1 MHNSF
6 ILISNINTR
15 SFRFIIPSVLN
26 ISLSCPGLSYHYHP
40 CKTRSWNL
48 NPASY
53 AICQGSWMMKGQ
65 RERYTI
71 GGEEKAI
78 IVWQQEGGKQ
88 EEKKV
93 RSLFCF
99 WWGSWVSSVNPLNT
113 HTLMSPES
121 QDITARTPE
130 SDLGKKPASIIQQTD
145 HGDESMA
152 DMINMS
158 PITKCAIFWNPLESC
173 LHDKY
178 KISNLSLIQKCK
190 LM

>member
-1 MHNSF
+1 M
-6 ILISNINTR
+6 
-15 SFRFIIPSVLN
+15 LN

-65 RERYTI
+65 REIYYRRRRK
-71 GGEEKAI
+71 GHHRMAARR
-78 IVWQQEGGKQ
+78 GKQ

-130 SDLGKKPASIIQQTD
+130 SDLGKKAGFNFSTNRSWRWVNGRYD
-145 HGDESMA
+145 KYVTHNEVC
-152 DMINMS
+152 NL
-158 PITKCAIFWNPLESC
+158 LESFG
-173 LHDKY
+173 K
-178 KISNLSLIQKCK
+178 LSSW
-190 LM
+190 

>member
-1 MHNSF
+1 
-6 ILISNINTR
+6 
-15 SFRFIIPSVLN
+15 
-26 ISLSCPGLSYHYHP
+26 
-40 CKTRSWNL
+40 
-48 NPASY
+48 
-53 AICQGSWMMKGQ
+53 MMKGQ

-88 EEKKV
+88 EEK
-93 RSLFCF
+93 RLGAFFAFDEALESL
-99 WWGSWVSSVNPLNT
+99 VSIPST

-130 SDLGKKPASIIQQTD
+130 SDLGKKSASIFQKTD

-158 PITKCAIFWNPLESC
+158 PITKCAIF
-173 LHDKY
+173 
-178 KISNLSLIQKCK
+178 
-190 LM
+190 

>member
-15 SFRFIIPSVLN
+15 SFRFISPSVLN

-40 CKTRSWNL
+40 SKTRSWNL

-113 HTLMSPES
+113 HTDVSRIPRHHRPN
-121 QDITARTPE
+121 TRVWF
-130 SDLGKKPASIIQQTD
+130 GKKDCFNFSKNQSWRWVNGRYDKYVT
-145 HGDESMA
+145 HNEVC
-152 DMINMS
+152 NL
-158 PITKCAIFWNPLESC
+158 LESFG
-173 LHDKY
+173 K
-178 KISNLSLIQKCK
+178 LSSW
-190 LM
+190 

>member
-1 MHNSF
+1 MASKKGGSKKKKRLGAF
-6 ILISNINTR
+6 FAFDEALESLV
-15 SFRFIIPSVLN
+15 SIPS
-26 ISLSCPGLSYHYHP
+26 
-40 CKTRSWNL
+40 
-48 NPASY
+48 
-53 AICQGSWMMKGQ
+53 
-65 RERYTI
+65 
-71 GGEEKAI
+71 
-78 IVWQQEGGKQ
+78 
-88 EEKKV
+88 
-93 RSLFCF
+93 
-99 WWGSWVSSVNPLNT
+99 T

-130 SDLGKKPASIIQQTD
+130 SDLGKKTASIFQKTN

>member
-1 MHNSF
+1 M
-6 ILISNINTR
+6 
-15 SFRFIIPSVLN
+15 LN

-40 CKTRSWNL
+40 SKTRSWNL

-113 HTLMSPES
+113 HTDVSRIPRHHRPH
-121 QDITARTPE
+121 TRVWF
-130 SDLGKKPASIIQQTD
+130 GKKTASIFQKTD

-178 KISNLSLIQKCK
+178 KISNLSLIQKYK
-190 LM
+190 LMYYHINCFFIFIFYQFFCSLV

>member
-1 MHNSF
+1 MNLNGGNIIFTQNLIMHNSF

-15 SFRFIIPSVLN
+15 SFRFISPSVLN

-40 CKTRSWNL
+40 SKTRSWNL

-121 QDITARTPE
+121 QDITARTLE
-130 SDLGKKPASIIQQTD
+130 SDLGKK
-145 HGDESMA
+145 
-152 DMINMS
+152 
-158 PITKCAIFWNPLESC
+158 
-173 LHDKY
+173 
-178 KISNLSLIQKCK
+178 
-190 LM
+190 